1 MENST
6 NITLDNELVIGLT
19 YMQEVVTPDCR
30 RGTTLIL
37 AGFLVVGILLI
48 IPAIMQTAAAYLW
61 VGQCQRQLLL
71 DNVGPRSQAGLS
83 RNSVPTS
90 MRKRG
95 VTEMTRTLFLYRL
108 MACTASLLVLV
119 FSTLPQLV
127 LVVAKT
133 PEDKS
138 IDRLWGW
145 CHSLVYFDHA
155 TRCFA
160 TYLIVVPFA
169 IFFWDFFF
177 SEVVPMRHLV
187 VKQIFRMIVI
197 STIPIALFSLVAAI
211 PLLIFR
217 YVKGFDG
224 EDAVCYPLSEGT
236 SYFLAFDFAVTRVL
250 PAVIIVSVGLAF
262 LLWLPR
268 RDYGVLYEPMTFL
281 LLLVPVVLME
291 STVYIFYRLG
301 KIHLLINKHFANIL
315 HISYAIYHM
324 SFSSTFVLATLR
336 AVVAEIRE
344 ERRRRAQLL
353 LGETSKTEDR
363 QKKRRNN
370 VIEGLQRQFSVAFR
384 WRSECAED
392 ELHLED
398 HIKSRKPSA
407 ELSKGEVIL
416 LETGEVDPG
425 RPPDDVTLHYSILR
439 RSATIKSAQGGTPT
453 SPILQSSRA
462 QQARRNQPRPDA
474 NSNPLAVFEQPPH
487 SPRSHRNRHRTTPH
501 GTPRLQS
508 REIVDRMGN
517 IQRQGTPADQYLLPS
532 SPKKR

>member
-1 MENST
+1 
-6 NITLDNELVIGLT
+6 
-19 YMQEVVTPDCR
+19 
-30 RGTTLIL
+30 
-37 AGFLVVGILLI
+37 
-48 IPAIMQTAAAYLW
+48 MQTAAAYLW
-61 VGQCQRQLLL
+61 VGQYQRQMLL
-71 DNVGPRSQAGLS
+71 DNQGSKRHAGVS

-90 MRKRG
+90 MSKRG

-133 PEDKS
+133 PEDNS

-211 PLLIFR
+211 PLLIIR

-224 EDAVCYPLSEGT
+224 TDVVCYPLPEGT

-291 STVYIFYRLG
+291 STVYVCYRLG
-301 KIHLLINKHFANIL
+301 KIHVLINKHFANIL

-353 LGETSKTEDR
+353 L
-363 QKKRRNN
+363 
-370 VIEGLQRQFSVAFR
+370 
-384 WRSECAED
+384 ED

-398 HIKSRKPSA
+398 HIKSRVPST
-407 ELSKGEVIL
+407 ELSKAEDGVLEMGEL
-416 LETGEVDPG
+416 DEEK
-425 RPPDDVTLHYSILR
+425 PPDDVTLHYSILR
-439 RSATIKSAQGGTPT
+439 RSATIKSAQGGPPA
-453 SPILQSSRA
+453 SPVMQNSRA
-462 QQARRNQPRPDA
+462 QQTRKNQA
-474 NSNPLAVFEQPPH
+474 QSVTITNPLAVFEQPPL
-487 SPRSHRNRHRTTPH
+487 SPRSTRSRQRPTPH

-517 IQRQGTPADQYLLPS
+517 LQRHGTSADQYLLPS
-532 SPKKR
+532 TPSKR